1 VCSVWYNGGCIGKTH
16 DDLREGASSMFGK
29 LRDESLYLVALVVDS
44 WVTSMRNS
52 RRCTGM

>member
-1 VCSVWYNGGCIGKTH
+1 MCSVWYNGGCIGKTH